1 MVRSRMSE
9 AASLPPDD
17 PAKLRAMIAALEA
30 ENAAMRAE
38 TTRLTAVL
46 KAHEALVQALQIRIA
61 KLQRQKFGA
70 SSEKIEREIEQL
82 ELALEALEVAA
93 SAAREP
99 EEEPKAEPAVAEPA
113 SMRRKPKVSEAT
125 PRERIVLDPGDAC
138 PDCGGEVRLVGEDM
152 SEILELISARLKVIE
167 TARPKKSCRR
177 CEKITQT
184 PAPSRPIPRSMA
196 GPGLLAHIL
205 VSKFDDHLP
214 LYRQNEIFARMGAE
228 IPASTLVDWCGQG
241 VRVLSPLVARIRT
254 DVMTADRLHADDTP
268 VRVLDRARR
277 LEGLGKG
284 VKEGRI
290 WTYLRDDRPWGGTA
304 PPGIAYFFSPDRKS
318 AHPHRHLAEF
328 SGILQ
333 ADAYTGFKALYEP
346 DATGAVRI
354 REAACW
360 AHLRRDFHD
369 VWTGTKSEIAR
380 EALDRIGALY
390 DIEREITGC
399 SAEERRRVRQTRT
412 RPLAEDFKA
421 WSEAQLGRVS
431 GKSALAKAFRYAL
444 RRWPSFTLFLE
455 DGRVAIDNNPAERAI
470 KPVVIGRKNW
480 LFAGAD
486 AGGETLA
493 EAMTIIESAK
503 LSGHD
508 PEAYLADILARIGD
522 HKINRLDE
530 LLPWNWVPQSKEAKA
545 VA

>member
-1 MVRSRMSE
+1 MSE
-9 AASLPPDD
+9 ASSLPPDD

-99 EEEPKAEPAVAEPA
+99 EEEPEAEPAVAEPA
-113 SMRRKPKVSEAT
+113 PMRRKPKASEAT

-138 PDCGGEVRLVGEDM
+138 PDCGGELRLVGEDM

-318 AHPHRHLAEF
+318 VHPHGHLAKF

-412 RPLAEDFKA
+412 RPQVEDFKA

-530 LLPWNWVPQSKEAKA
+530 LLPWNWVPHSKEAKA

>member
-1 MVRSRMSE
+1 MSE
-9 AASLPPDD
+9 TSSLPPDD
-17 PAKLRAMIAALEA
+17 PAELRAMIAALEA

-99 EEEPKAEPAVAEPA
+99 EEEPKAEPVVAEPA
-113 SMRRKPKVSEAT
+113 SMRRKPKVSKAT

-138 PDCGGEVRLVGEDM
+138 PDCGGELRLVGEDM

-241 VRVLSPLVARIRT
+241 VRVLSPLVGQIRT

-318 AHPHRHLAEF
+318 VHPHGHLAEF

-380 EALDRIGALY
+380 KALDRIGALY
-390 DIEREITGC
+390 EIEREITGC

-421 WSEAQLGRVS
+421 WAETQLGRVS

>member
-1 MVRSRMSE
+1 
-9 AASLPPDD
+9 
-17 PAKLRAMIAALEA
+17 MIAALEA

-99 EEEPKAEPAVAEPA
+99 EEKPEAEPAAPEPA
-113 SMRRKPKVSEAT
+113 PTRRKPKVSEAT

-138 PDCGGEVRLVGEDM
+138 PDCGGELRLVGEDM

-184 PAPSRPIPRSMA
+184 PAPTRPIPRSMA

-241 VRVLSPLVARIRT
+241 VRVLSPLVARIRA
-254 DVMTADRLHADDTP
+254 DVMTSDRLHADDTP

-304 PPGIAYFFSPDRKS
+304 PPGVAYFFSPDRKS
-318 AHPHRHLAEF
+318 VHPHHHLAEF
-328 SGILQ
+328 SGVLQ

-346 DATGAVRI
+346 DAAGAVRI

-390 DIEREITGC
+390 DIEREITGS
-399 SAEERRRVRQTRT
+399 SAEERRRVRQART

-421 WSEAQLGRVS
+421 WSETQLGRVS

-508 PEAYLADILARIGD
+508 PQTYLTDILARIGE
-522 HKINRLDE
+522 HKINRLDD
-530 LLPWNWVPQSKEAKA
+530 LLPWNWVPLAQEAKA

>member
-1 MVRSRMSE
+1 
-9 AASLPPDD
+9 
-17 PAKLRAMIAALEA
+17 
-30 ENAAMRAE
+30 MRWD
-38 TTRLTAVL
+38 L
-46 KAHEALVQALQIRIA
+46 
-61 KLQRQKFGA
+61 F
-70 SSEKIEREIEQL
+70 
-82 ELALEALEVAA
+82 
-93 SAAREP
+93 
-99 EEEPKAEPAVAEPA
+99 
-113 SMRRKPKVSEAT
+113 
-125 PRERIVLDPGDAC
+125 
-138 PDCGGEVRLVGEDM
+138 
-152 SEILELISARLKVIE
+152 
-167 TARPKKSCRR
+167 
-177 CEKITQT
+177 
-184 PAPSRPIPRSMA
+184 
-196 GPGLLAHIL
+196 
-205 VSKFDDHLP
+205 
-214 LYRQNEIFARMGAE
+214 
-228 IPASTLVDWCGQG
+228 
-241 VRVLSPLVARIRT
+241 RVN
-254 DVMTADRLHADDTP
+254 
-268 VRVLDRARR
+268 
-277 LEGLGKG
+277 
-284 VKEGRI
+284 
-290 WTYLRDDRPWGGTA
+290 
-304 PPGIAYFFSPDRKS
+304 YFFSPDRKS

-369 VWTGTKSEIAR
+369 VWIGTKSEIAR

-444 RRWPSFTLFLE
+444 HRWPSFTLFLE
-455 DGRVAIDNNPAERAI
+455 NGRVAIDNNPAERAI

>member
-1 MVRSRMSE
+1 MSE
-9 AASLPPDD
+9 ISSLPPDD
-17 PAKLRAMIAALEA
+17 PAELRAIIAALEA

-93 SAAREP
+93 SAARES

-138 PDCGGEVRLVGEDM
+138 PACGGELRLVGEDM

-184 PAPSRPIPRSMA
+184 PAPPRPIPRSMA

-318 AHPHRHLAEF
+318 VHPHGHLAEF

-390 DIEREITGC
+390 DIEREIIGC

>member
-1 MVRSRMSE
+1 MSE
-9 AASLPPDD
+9 ISSLPPDD
-17 PAKLRAMIAALEA
+17 PAELRAIIAALEA

-93 SAAREP
+93 SAARESE

-138 PDCGGEVRLVGEDM
+138 PACGGELRLVGEDM

-184 PAPSRPIPRSMA
+184 PAPPRPIPRSMA

-318 AHPHRHLAEF
+318 VHPHGHLAEF

>member
-1 MVRSRMSE
+1 MSE

>member
-1 MVRSRMSE
+1 MSE
-9 AASLPPDD
+9 TSSLPPDD
-17 PAKLRAMIAALEA
+17 PAELRAMIAALEA

-99 EEEPKAEPAVAEPA
+99 EEEPEAEPAVAEPA
-113 SMRRKPKVSEAT
+113 PTRRKPKISEAT

-138 PDCGGEVRLVGEDM
+138 PDCGGELRLVGEDM

-268 VRVLDRARR
+268 VRVLDRAKR

-304 PPGIAYFFSPDRKS
+304 PPGVAYFFSPDRKS
-318 AHPHRHLAEF
+318 VHPHGHLAEF
-328 SGILQ
+328 RGILQ

-369 VWTGTKSEIAR
+369 VWTGAKSEIAR

-530 LLPWNWVPQSKEAKA
+530 LLPSNWVPQSKEAKA

>member
-1 MVRSRMSE
+1 MSE
-9 AASLPPDD
+9 TSSLPPDD
-17 PAKLRAMIAALEA
+17 PAELRAMIAALEA

-99 EEEPKAEPAVAEPA
+99 EEEPEAEPAVAEPA
-113 SMRRKPKVSEAT
+113 PTRRKPKISEAT

-138 PDCGGEVRLVGEDM
+138 PDCGGELRLVGEDM

-241 VRVLSPLVARIRT
+241 VRVL
-254 DVMTADRLHADDTP
+254 
-268 VRVLDRARR
+268 DRARR

-318 AHPHRHLAEF
+318 VYPHGHLAEF

-346 DATGAVRI
+346 DVTGAVRI

-530 LLPWNWVPQSKEAKA
+530 LLPWNWVPQSTEAKA

>member
-1 MVRSRMSE
+1 V
-9 AASLPPDD
+9 D
-17 PAKLRAMIAALEA
+17 P
-30 ENAAMRAE
+30 
-38 TTRLTAVL
+38 
-46 KAHEALVQALQIRIA
+46 
-61 KLQRQKFGA
+61 KLQA
-70 SSEKIEREIEQL
+70 SR
-82 ELALEALEVAA
+82 
-93 SAAREP
+93 
-99 EEEPKAEPAVAEPA
+99 PKPTKSCSSRILKTPLHKTK
-113 SMRRKPKVSEAT
+113 SMRWD
-125 PRERIVLDPGDAC
+125 L
-138 PDCGGEVRLVGEDM
+138 
-152 SEILELISARLKVIE
+152 
-167 TARPKKSCRR
+167 
-177 CEKITQT
+177 
-184 PAPSRPIPRSMA
+184 
-196 GPGLLAHIL
+196 
-205 VSKFDDHLP
+205 F
-214 LYRQNEIFARMGAE
+214 
-228 IPASTLVDWCGQG
+228 
-241 VRVLSPLVARIRT
+241 RVN
-254 DVMTADRLHADDTP
+254 
-268 VRVLDRARR
+268 
-277 LEGLGKG
+277 
-284 VKEGRI
+284 
-290 WTYLRDDRPWGGTA
+290 
-304 PPGIAYFFSPDRKS
+304 YFFSPDRKS

-493 EAMTIIESAK
+493 KAMTIIESAK